1 MTSLSINPRI
11 YLNEQP
17 PAPPTPPAPQP
28 PTAEEVY
35 QAVDAL
41 LIASKEAMQQD
52 PAAREQLKQISSEVK
67 TTFKADLTGLAEV
80 PQTAEDCRMLALN
93 ALAAGMLAGALDGAV
108 LMHADAASQVAAP
121 RSQSNPEGIGE
132 DIGKAIDRFF
142 EELQQKLA
150 EAVEKMKEVGAD
162 ALQAASREG
171 KEFGGQAVD
180 ESERL
185 VGANKLQAQAYMA
198 TVFGLGYAI
207 GGTDAAIVM
216 IANQVPGQGQEG

>member
-28 PTAEEVY
+28 PTADEVY

-67 TTFKADLTGLAEV
+67 ATFKADLTGLAEV
-80 PQTAEDCRMLALN
+80 PQTAEDCRLLALN

-150 EAVEKMKEVGAD
+150 EAVEKMKEVGSD
-162 ALQAASREG
+162 ALQAASAQG
-171 KEFGGQAVD
+171 KEFGSQAVD

-185 VGANKLQAQAYMA
+185 VGANKLQAQAYLA

-207 GGTDAAIVM
+207 GGIDAAIVM
-216 IANQVPGQGQEG
+216 IANQVPGQEG